1 PEPLVE
7 PEPEP
12 EPEVEAELEAVVEPE
27 PVVEAEREAVVESE
41 PEPEPEAVV
50 ASEPEPEPEAP
61 APVPHA
67 GPEVRWDATAFTRP
81 PEPAPEPAHAPEP
94 EPASAVVEPEP
105 TPNPAPAP
113 EPAPVP
119 PTPAPAPAAT
129 HPAPRPAARAA
140 EADPAPRIPPIVE
153 FTTPRGPRLIL
164 TALLILA
171 AIAAGAAIWRAAETQ
186 VGTDIGIAAA
196 LTALALVFWWGL
208 AATPNRQVAVRGGIL
223 EIEDGTSRYTF
234 DLRNPAVRVDV
245 EGTPGSRGWRVII
258 HRHRLAPYVLTRHV
272 VDPHRF
278 TEVLEHYR
286 ALARRSE
293 ELRLARRRA

>member
-1 PEPLVE
+1 
-7 PEPEP
+7 
-12 EPEVEAELEAVVEPE
+12 
-27 PVVEAEREAVVESE
+27 
-41 PEPEPEAVV
+41 
-50 ASEPEPEPEAP
+50 
-61 APVPHA
+61 
-67 GPEVRWDATAFTRP
+67 EVRWDATAFTRP

-105 TPNPAPAP
+105 TPSPAPAP
-113 EPAPVP
+113 EPAPAPAPAPVP

-129 HPAPRPAARAA
+129 HPVPRPAARAA
-140 EADPAPRIPPIVE
+140 EADPAPRIQPVGE
-153 FTTPRGPRLIL
+153 FAAPRGARLIL
-164 TALLILA
+164 PALPIRA
-171 AIAAGAAIWRAAETQ
+171 AVAAGPVIWRGAETK

-196 LTALALVFWWGL
+196 RPALGLVLWRGL